1 MQPRLC
7 PRPFTFSPHP
17 AVALFPSSRFSRL
30 LPIVCA
36 AALAGR
42 ALAAPIYSNDF
53 EKDAVDKVP
62 AETMVLSGDFQ
73 VKEEGGKKF
82 LELPGSPLETF
93 GLLFGPA
100 QQGEATASARF
111 FGTKQGRKFPAFG
124 ISLGGVSGYRLEMS
138 GGKKALE
145 LFKGDESR
153 GTVPFDWTSG
163 AWTFLRIQIR
173 KTATG
178 CTVEGKAWTKGTP
191 EPEKWNISLDEKTP
205 PPAGRAAIWG
215 TPYSGTPIR
224 YDDLLLDAV
233 R

>member
-1 MQPRLC
+1 MIVLSM
-7 PRPFTFSPHP
+7 FTVAFP
-17 AVALFPSSRFSRL
+17 ASFRFPAL
-30 LPIVCA
+30 LPLLGCLT
-36 AALAGR
+36 LAGP

-53 EKDAVDKVP
+53 EKEAVDKAP
-62 AETMVLSGDFQ
+62 AESMVLSGDFQ

-100 QQGEATASARF
+100 QQGEATARARF

-145 LFKGDESR
+145 LFKGEESR
-153 GTVPFDWTSG
+153 GTVPYEWTSG
-163 AWTFLRIQIR
+163 AWTLLRIQLR

-178 CTVEGKAWTKGTP
+178 CTVEGKAWTEGTP

-205 PPAGRAAIWG
+205 PPAGRAGIWG

-224 YDDLLLDAV
+224 FDDLLLDAV
-233 R
+233 K

>member
-1 MQPRLC
+1 LAGP
-7 PRPFTFSPHP
+7 
-17 AVALFPSSRFSRL
+17 
-30 LPIVCA
+30 
-36 AALAGR
+36 ALAG
-42 ALAAPIYSNDF
+42 PIYSNDF
-53 EKDAVDKVP
+53 ENDAVDKVP

-100 QQGEATASARF
+100 QPGEATASGRF

-153 GTVPFDWTSG
+153 GTVPYEWTSG
-163 AWTFLRIQIR
+163 AWTFLRIQVR
-173 KTATG
+173 KTADG
-178 CTVEGKAWTKGTP
+178 CTVEGKAWTEGTP
-191 EPEKWNISLDEKTP
+191 EPAKWNISIDEKIP

-233 R
+233 K